1 VTCTPC
7 NTANNEYVT
16 KDLFTS
22 ICKKC
27 YGEVKTFDDGG
38 VYCDKCAAGKY
49 FMKASQKC
57 ETCEGSPEIEI
68 ENDPNTADDNEY
80 KCSPCT
86 DLGANYYFDTT
97 EKKCKECVLG
107 TIAAD
112 GKTCAPCEG
121 TVSLDFKTCNPCTDL
136 GADYY
141 FDTTEKKC
149 KACVNGTIAA
159 NGKTCTPC
167 EGTVSLDF
175 KTCNPCDK
183 AGKNELWDKDTKT
196 CQQCLGT
203 INSTTCQDCNT
214 YDFFN

>member
-1 VTCTPC
+1 
-7 NTANNEYVT
+7 
-16 KDLFTS
+16 
-22 ICKKC
+22 
-27 YGEVKTFDDGG
+27 
-38 VYCDKCAAGKY
+38 
-49 FMKASQKC
+49 MKASQKC

-112 GKTCAPCEG
+112 GKTC
-121 TVSLDFKTCNPCTDL
+121 
-136 GADYY
+136 
-141 FDTTEKKC
+141 
-149 KACVNGTIAA
+149 
-159 NGKTCTPC
+159 TPC